1 MNSLNDGVKAR
12 LLALKPKPSAK
23 GDVARVILRKHKIS
37 PLTTAVISR
46 TFLGIPHKFLH
57 NYS

>member
-23 GDVARVILRKHKIS
+23 GDVARVILRKHKKY
-37 PLTTAVISR
+37 L
-46 TFLGIPHKFLH
+46 L
-57 NYS
+57 